1 MRLNHLDL
9 PVRDVAAA
17 RDFFETWLDFTHVE
31 TRGANGL
38 SILRDAS
45 GLVLVLSR
53 LQRRGARRFPAGFHI
68 GFHLETEAAVVH
80 LHARLSG
87 AGLGEIAAP
96 SMQRGAFSFYC
107 HGPGDLLIEVAC
119 RPSSA

>member
-17 RDFFETWLDFTHVE
+17 RDFFETWLDFAHVE

-38 SILRDAS
+38 AILRDPS

-53 LQRRGARRFPAGFHI
+53 LQRDGAQSFPAGFHI
-68 GFHLETEAAVVH
+68 GFHLETETAVSA
-80 LHARLSG
+80 LHERLSG
-87 AGLGEIAAP
+87 ADLGDIAAP
-96 SMQRGAFSFYC
+96 SMQRGAFSFYFR
-107 HGPGDLLIEVAC
+107 GPDDLLIEVAS
-119 RPSSA
+119 RPFPA